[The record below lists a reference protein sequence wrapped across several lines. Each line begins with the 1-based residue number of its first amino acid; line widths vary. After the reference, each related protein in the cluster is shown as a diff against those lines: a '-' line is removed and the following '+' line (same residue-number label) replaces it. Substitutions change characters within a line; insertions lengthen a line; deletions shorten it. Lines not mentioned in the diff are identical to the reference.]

1 MKNIQHKIRGSQPG
15 FIGIELPDNYSV
27 LLLDEDNFNSY
38 RKEGRYYGQNI
49 EVKDSYAHFQKP
61 VDGSWHLVCYDL
73 YVRSSECLVCD
84 LLIFCYFGQ
93 KM

>member
-61 VDGSWHLVCYDL
+61 VDGSWHVVVEGKENFFPESVHIIY
-73 YVRSSECLVCD
+73 
-84 LLIFCYFGQ
+84 
-93 KM
+93 KAA

>member
-38 RKEGRYYGQNI
+38 RSERRYYGQAI
-49 EVKDSYAHFQKP
+49 EVKNNYAHFAKP
-61 VDGSWHLVCYDL
+61 VDGSWHVVVEGRENFSPENINIIY
-73 YVRSSECLVCD
+73 RAA
-84 LLIFCYFGQ
+84 
-93 KM
+93 